1 MTDFDPNSFLEP
13 KPTPGELALWDRFV
27 AEYVKDFR
35 PIAACIRV
43 GFNATFAEAHAPVL
57 LGKPYIQRK
66 ILEYKSTP
74 VEDDKDRI
82 AAMRKRVEST
92 FLAAMEC
99 GDPKVAVA
107 AAAKLGE
114 MHGFME
120 APDKSGEEL
129 KEVVN
134 FFKDV
139 AKALP
144 D

>member
-43 GFNATFAEAHAPVL
+43 GFNATFAEAHAP
-57 LGKPYIQRK
+57 
-66 ILEYKSTP
+66 
-74 VEDDKDRI
+74 DKDRI